1 MSAPTV
7 SDLPKYF
14 HAVSADR
21 KWHQSLALEW
31 IMGARTVWS
40 GLFEERSYD
49 FIAVPIAIANQVRS
63 LTAASATTSVSV
75 TDTNGTSYTVPLVEQ
90 FVDGSSGTAIIE
102 KIAVTIDISYFSPH
116 LRSIRVTK
124 RICKLRQN
132 GAVPSGWTD
141 PTM

>member
-1 MSAPTV
+1 MAASI
-7 SDLPKYF
+7 SDLPNYF
-14 HAVSADR
+14 HSVSTDR

-31 IMGARTVWS
+31 ILGVRTVWS

-49 FIAVPIAIANQVRS
+49 FIGVPIAIANQVRS
-63 LTAASATTSVSV
+63 LTAGSATTSVSV

-90 FVDGSSGTAIIE
+90 FVDGSTGTAIIE
-102 KIAVTIDISYFSPH
+102 KVVVTVDISDFSPH
-116 LRSIRVTK
+116 LKTIRVTK

>member
-1 MSAPTV
+1 MAASI
-7 SDLPKYF
+7 SDLPNYF
-14 HAVSADR
+14 HSVSADR

-31 IMGARTVWS
+31 ILGVRTVWS

-49 FIAVPIAIANQVRS
+49 FIGVPIAIANQVRS
-63 LTAASATTSVSV
+63 LTAGSATTSVSV

-90 FVDGSSGTAIIE
+90 FVDGSTGTAIIE
-102 KIAVTIDISYFSPH
+102 KVVVTVDISDFSPH
-116 LRSIRVTK
+116 LKTIRVTK

-141 PTM
+141 PVM

>member
-1 MSAPTV
+1 MSASI
-7 SDLPKYF
+7 SDLPNYF
-14 HAVSADR
+14 HSVSTDR
-21 KWHQSLALEW
+21 KWHQALALEW
-31 IMGARTVWS
+31 LPGRTVWS

-49 FIAVPIAIANQVRS
+49 FIGVPIAIANQVRS
-63 LTAASATTSVSV
+63 LTAGSSTTSVSV

-90 FVDGSSGTAIIE
+90 FVDGSTGTAIIE

>member
-1 MSAPTV
+1 MAASI
-7 SDLPKYF
+7 SDLPNYF
-14 HAVSADR
+14 HAVSTDR

-31 IMGARTVWS
+31 LPGRTVWS

-49 FIAVPIAIANQVRS
+49 FNGVPIAIANQVRS
-63 LTAASATTSVSV
+63 LTAGDATTSVSV
-75 TDTNGTSYTVPLVEQ
+75 TDTVGASYTVPLVEQ
-90 FVDGSSGTAIIE
+90 FVDGSTGTAIVE
-102 KIAVTIDISYFSPH
+102 KVVVIVDIADISPH
-116 LRSIRVTK
+116 LCSIRVTK